1 MAGTSVLDDSKLT
14 LHWSD
19 KQRMFLDKAS
29 LATERVLLVQI
40 ASTSG
45 HEMYRASSGEKVA
58 YH

>member
-1 MAGTSVLDDSKLT
+1 MAATSVLEDSKLT

-29 LATERVLLVQI
+29 LATEKVLLVQI

-45 HEMYRASSGEKVA
+45 DEMYRACSGEKVA